1 MHARFVEPIPHVS
14 IDAICVGHLA
24 AMSAFQKASALH
36 AKKRVVSS
44 VRHSLHHVPAMNV
57 ADWYARTTAPRK
69 MKRQS
74 AKYVRRTN
82 HDVQRDASRNG

>member
-1 MHARFVEPIPHVS
+1 V
-14 IDAICVGHLA
+14 ICAGHLA
-24 AMSAFQKASALH
+24 VRSAYQKMSASHVWKHVA
-36 AKKRVVSS
+36 SS
-44 VRHSLHHVPAMNV
+44 VRTSLHRVPAMNV
-57 ADWYARTTAPRK
+57 EDWYAKTTVPRK